1 LDITRVFDLLMGK
14 FNKYLVKK
22 MTKVPK
28 MPKVPKIFILKDEFK
43 KFE

>member
-1 LDITRVFDLLMGK
+1 MGK